1 METPTEPEATRR
13 RFRRLPVELKTDLR
27 VLLPEMD
34 QKRIH
39 LHTCSL
45 GGGGVMFTSPVFL
58 KVGTLLQMRLFYY
71 AHQIEFSA
79 EVVWSGKGAGRKE
92 AGFQCG
98 VQFTQIS
105 QEDLLEIHQILETCQ
120 NRQSFS
126 FIQ

>member
-1 METPTEPEATRR
+1 METETEPEATRR

-34 QKRIH
+34 QERIH

-45 GGGGVMFTSPVFL
+45 GGGGLMFTSPLHL

-71 AHQIEFSA
+71 ARQIEFSA
-79 EVVWSGKGAGRKE
+79 EVVWTGKG

-105 QEDLLEIHQILETCQ
+105 QDDLLEIHQILETCQ